1 MTSKLKAGGA
11 VQLVQADSTYH
22 AIPFLLMFWGIDN
35 LADYPALRFHYVA
48 SHHVIHK
55 PDTEASLCRTMGIKQ
70 QYLMRAPC
78 PSEQVKT
85 PASTR
90 CQPGAMNWDL
100 RQMAGMNLQGTF
112 RCYACSTDAK
122 VAEAGTP

>member
-1 MTSKLKAGGA
+1 
-11 VQLVQADSTYH
+11 
-22 AIPFLLMFWGIDN
+22 MFWGIDI

-55 PDTEASLCRTMGIKQ
+55 PDAEAGLCRTMGIKP

-78 PSEQVKT
+78 PSKQVKT

-90 CQPGAMNWDL
+90 CQSGAMNWDL
-100 RQMAGMNLQGTF
+100 RQMADMNLQGTF
-112 RCYACSTDAK
+112 R
-122 VAEAGTP
+122 